1 MGMIRGQKKTIA
13 GLGLILAL
21 LLLGGLAGGDD
32 PGGGA
37 VLSHPRRGILSRGS
51 ELVRGLPGFA
61 ENAFPGLYGQ
71 YRLELPDRAGPAPIF
86 SLWLCR
92 EPLYLADAAWRLT
105 LGGGGYSRYDQNDAA
120 GLLIAVLPDGAEPW
134 TALFR
139 FPEETCRALTPA
151 DRTRLIEAWLARF
164 LYTAS
169 LAEDPEA
176 LSLPGAFM
184 F

>member
-1 MGMIRGQKKTIA
+1 MGGGMGYKNRIA
-13 GLGLILAL
+13 GLGLSLALAL
-21 LLLGGLAGGDD
+21 LFAGW
-32 PGGGA
+32 PA
-37 VLSHPRRGILSRGS
+37 AAISHPRRGILSRGN
-51 ELVRGLPGFA
+51 ELVKGLPGFA
-61 ENAFPGLYGQ
+61 ENAFPALHGQ
-71 YRLELPDRAGPAPIF
+71 YLLELPDRAGPAPGF

-92 EPLYLADAAWRLT
+92 EPLYFADAAWRLT
-105 LGGGGYSRYDQNDAA
+105 LGGGYSRYDQTDAA

-134 TALFR
+134 TVLFR

-176 LSLPGAFM
+176 LSLPAAFR